1 MKISLCSKLN
11 IQSKKHNFLLI
22 LDKTIFC
29 QQQWGLHYSF
39 PLSTVQWLILL
50 IISRHEHIFNVEK
63 DFSQKTTWFLLLRHS
78 CLQRLTW
85 SPEFSRTR
93 GNNCSVSFSC
103 IPASDFIIMGLTIC
117 FILNKNKNKRH
128 IMKSKWITDW
138 KDRLILHLKHK
149 SKSNSGFIVCRKY
162 TI

>member
-1 MKISLCSKLN
+1 MKISLCSQLN

-29 QQQWGLHYSF
+29 QQQWGLHYLF
-39 PLSTVQWLILL
+39 PLSTVKWLILL
-50 IISRHEHIFNVEK
+50 IISRHVEK
-63 DFSQKTTWFLLLRHS
+63 DFPQKTTWFLFLRHS

-117 FILNKNKNKRH
+117 FILNKNKKQKTYHEEQMNYWLKRP
-128 IMKSKWITDW
+128 IDSTFKT
-138 KDRLILHLKHK
+138 
-149 SKSNSGFIVCRKY
+149 
-162 TI
+162 